1 MKSMVPGY
9 LLGSL
14 WYRDT
19 YCEVYGTGV
28 LIAKSMVPGYLLAK
42 SMVPGYLF

>member
-14 WYRDT
+14 WYRGI
-19 YCEVYGTGV
+19 YFKVYGTGV
-28 LIAKSMVPGYLLAK
+28 FIETSMAPGYL
-42 SMVPGYLF
+42 